1 MASHLIN
8 AEHAMFSSQSI
19 QYLSTSAGT
28 QRQKKRWSN
37 QLLNLNITDK
47 ITTKDIQKRQENLE
61 NQHDPPLSRECQSSG
76 GGSSHHNPGGM
87 DVS

>member
-1 MASHLIN
+1 MPCLAHKI
-8 AEHAMFSSQSI
+8 SSTFPQVLVHRE
-19 QYLSTSAGT
+19 Q
-28 QRQKKRWSN
+28 KRWSN

-61 NQHDPPLSRECQSSG
+61 NQHHPPLSRECQSSG

>member
-1 MASHLIN
+1 MRNMPCLAHKI
-8 AEHAMFSSQSI
+8 SSTFLQVLVHRA
-19 QYLSTSAGT
+19 Q
-28 QRQKKRWSN
+28 KRWSN

>member
-1 MASHLIN
+1 MRNMPCLAHKI
-8 AEHAMFSSQSI
+8 SSTFLQV
-19 QYLSTSAGT
+19 LVHRGK
-28 QRQKKRWSN
+28 KKRWSN